1 MIFQNRD
8 EAGRK
13 LAEALTEY
21 TNKENTLIL
30 GLGKGGIVI
39 AKAVA
44 QALFLPLDILLTR
57 KIGAPINDEF
67 PIGAITE
74 HGTTYVDTRLIRQL
88 QISQDYLDSMVEQE
102 HIEAQKQIALYRE
115 NLEASDFTGKRV
127 IIVDDGLATGATAKV
142 AIQAV
147 RERKATEVVLAVPM
161 APVDAIPELK
171 EAADRF
177 ICLHTPDP
185 FYTVKQFYFDF
196 PDIAEEEIVRLLKEK

>member
-21 TNKENTLIL
+21 ANKESTLIL

-39 AKAVA
+39 AKTVA
-44 QALFLPLDILLTR
+44 QALSLPLDILLTR

-74 HGTTYVDTRLIRQL
+74 HGTTYFDTRLIRQL